1 MTVIG
6 ALAAGV
12 AVTCVTLALRS
23 SSHVE
28 RRLRWLGARPK
39 ETRLGV
45 HLADQLTLAKIAA
58 SLAAVLAGCVVAS
71 IWSLGLVPVIVA
83 AYVGFILPSVV
94 VERREARYRRDAERA
109 VVTLVE
115 WLHALVACGRPIETA
130 IAGLAAR
137 GSGSSLLDG
146 CLERIRRDYTL
157 GVPLRDALA
166 REGGLS
172 GVRGLVDLADRL
184 DRARDLGRA
193 VLPVLQDLR
202 DELRAAERARGLQ
215 AASHVEGKLTL
226 VLTLC
231 YLPALALLVIIPLF
245 LTILAGLFA

>member
-12 AVTCVTLALRS
+12 AITCATLALRS
-23 SSHVE
+23 SSRVE
-28 RRLRWLGARPK
+28 RRLRWLGVRPK
-39 ETRLGV
+39 GARAGT
-45 HLADQLTLAKIAA
+45 HLADQLTLAKIAV
-58 SLAAVLAGCVVAS
+58 SLAAALAGCVVAS

-83 AYVGFILPSVV
+83 AYGGFILPSLV
-94 VERREARYRRDAERA
+94 VERRLASRRREAERA

-130 IAGLAAR
+130 IVGLAAR
-137 GSGSSLLDG
+137 GSGSTVLDG

-166 REGGLS
+166 REGGVS
-172 GVRGLVDLADRL
+172 GVRGLVSLADRL

-202 DELRAAERARGLQ
+202 DELRAAERARGLE
-215 AASHVEGKLTL
+215 AASQVEGKLTL

-245 LTILAGLFA
+245 VTLLAGLFG